1 MITDKLG
8 AAATGDIEL
17 WTGRIARESDE
28 GVQTSVYHDSDSSTY
43 VIRLAKRNRVL
54 LFRLSE
60 AQVRSPDREGECE
73 KTLKA
78 KIKDLGTNH

>member
-1 MITDKLG
+1 MITDKSG
-8 AAATGDIEL
+8 AAAAGEIEL
-17 WTGRIARESDE
+17 WAATIARKSDDGIE
-28 GVQTSVYHDSDSSTY
+28 TSVYHDDDSSTY

-60 AQVRSPDREGECE
+60 AQVRSPDREVECE

-78 KIKDLGTNH
+78 KIKDLGN